1 MVLIKKRDVESY
13 FSSRKPKGVGKF
25 RPVSQP
31 DATGFSDGESGSA
44 AVNSED
50 SAGDT
55 LTQPTSS
62 GIKMPVTGVALSAS
76 APLIP
81 AASKSAQ
88 A

>member
-13 FSSRKPKGVGKF
+13 FSSRKRKRIHAF

-31 DATGFSDGESGSA
+31 DATGFSGEVTGNA

-50 SAGDT
+50 PAGDT

-62 GIKMPVTGVALSAS
+62 GIAIPVIGVVLSDS
-76 APLIP
+76 APLAP
-81 AASKSAQ
+81 VASKSAQ
-88 A
+88 S

>member
-13 FSSRKPKGVGKF
+13 FSSRKPKGVSTF

-31 DATGFSDGESGSA
+31 DATGFSDEEAGSE

-50 SAGDT
+50 SAEDT
-55 LTQPTSS
+55 LTQPPSS
-62 GIKMPVTGVALSAS
+62 GIKMPVTGVALSAG
-76 APLIP
+76 APLTP
-81 AASKSAQ
+81 VASKSVQ